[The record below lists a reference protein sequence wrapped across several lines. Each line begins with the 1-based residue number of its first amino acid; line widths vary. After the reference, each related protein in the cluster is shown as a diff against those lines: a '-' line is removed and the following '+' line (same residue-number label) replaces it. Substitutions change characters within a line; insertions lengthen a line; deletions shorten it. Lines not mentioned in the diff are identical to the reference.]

1 MAASSTARQVIGA
14 INGGISPSDTEKYL
28 AKQPVY
34 TNKALIW
41 SGVDKGGRIGGQA
54 AAAIGQGAREE
65 SYLIKGIARA
75 QRTADGTP
83 PGTPPTH
90 AQIQDAITNAQTDA
104 YAVADA
110 VANWLRNN
118 PTCGV
123 TGVRFAE
130 LEHVGLEQTW
140 DETDPKIRIASVQFQ
155 VRVRARI

>member
-1 MAASSTARQVIGA
+1 MAASTARQVIGA
-14 INGGISPSDTEKYL
+14 INAGVSPAGTTKYL
-28 AKQPVY
+28 AEQPAYVP
-34 TNKALIW
+34 KALIW

-75 QRTADGTP
+75 QNTAAGT
-83 PGTPPTH
+83 TD
-90 AQIQDAITNAQTDA
+90 AQILTAVSTAQTDV

-110 VANWLRNN
+110 VADWLRNN

-130 LEHVGLEQTW
+130 LEHVGLKQTW
-140 DETDPKIRIASVQFQ
+140 DAADSKIRIAAVEFQ